1 MTKLLPIALILL
13 LSACG
18 EDRDRSDSNDTT
30 PVDPP
35 TTVNP
40 PTPPTYPPE
49 GKRLSTKCDGTTVV
63 REYADGKGGSYFERE
78 ENFEKCGYVP
88 LSVEVKKRE
97 GDYFKPVIV
106 EVKGTDEWDFD
117 IEAGHAKRTETG
129 LEITSDG
136 QVGTWLLTIA
146 GEQYEY
152 ELVTPP
158 VCEAPRGSGP
168 RPSKTKV
175 DCEGY
180 EVGLRAAPMIWY
192 GEDDEQ
198 IVDIEISVVRSNG
211 ACDEADEDDCANG
224 KPIKEDNY
232 HYETVMTSIENLNAF
247 NLRSGVWIRFVVKHV
262 VWGNKWFDIY
272 SFNPPLGLRAESDI
286 IVGWG
291 GAGGAGGQAF
301 MPVSIYEG
309 MPAPRPVSTTFGQS
323 ADQGGTMAHE
333 VGHAMSLGHGVWG
346 IPDWQG
352 PEIDP
357 LGWQGG
363 GIFPWFGHGW
373 QGKVGEGICG
383 GHGTVMSYSSK
394 IIWSNS
400 KLRCSEFEYS
410 NALDGPR
417 VGYNP
422 GAFGDMAGSR
432 QHTDEAYALNRVR
445 YQYSLIH
452 NEHRNAQLA
461 PLFDV
466 QPPEKWPGEDD
477 EGIYVERMQ
486 MCGVEDS

>member
-1 MTKLLPIALILL
+1 MTKLLPLILISTL
-13 LSACG
+13 VACG
-18 EDRDRSDSNDTT
+18 GSGNDNNDGGAT
-30 PVDPP
+30 PP
-35 TTVNP
+35 TTPPP
-40 PTPPTYPPE
+40 PTGPVHPPE

-63 REYADGKGGSYFERE
+63 REFADGKGGSYFERE

-97 GDYFKPVIV
+97 GDYFKPVII
-106 EVKGTDEWDFD
+106 EVTGTDEWDFD
-117 IEAGHAKRTETG
+117 IEAGNAKRTETG
-129 LEITSDG
+129 IEITSDG
-136 QVGTWLLTIA
+136 QIGTWVATIA

-152 ELVTPP
+152 ELIAPP

-168 RPSKTKV
+168 RPSKTKI
-175 DCEGY
+175 DCEGH
-180 EVGLRAAPMIWY
+180 EVGLRSNPMIWY

-198 IVDIEISVVRSNG
+198 IVDIEISVVRSNS
-211 ACDEADEDDCANG
+211 ACREPNEDDCTNG
-224 KPIKEDNY
+224 TPIKEDNEVY
-232 HYETVMTSIENLNAF
+232 QTVMLSIDNLNKF
-247 NLRSGVWIRFVVKHV
+247 NLRSGVWIRFVVKDV
-262 VWGNKWFDIY
+262 VWGTPWQDIY
-272 SFNPPLGLRAESDI
+272 TFNPPTGIRQTADI
-286 IVGWG
+286 VVGWG
-291 GAGGAGGQAF
+291 AAGGAGGQAF
-301 MPVSIYEG
+301 MPVSFYEG
-309 MPAPRPVSTTFGQS
+309 MVAPRPVSTSFGQS

-363 GIFPWFGHGW
+363 SIFPWFGHGW
-373 QGKVGEGICG
+373 QGSRGEGICG
-383 GHGTVMSYSSK
+383 SHGTVMSYSSK
-394 IIWSNS
+394 VVWSNS

-410 NALDGPR
+410 NAIEGPQ

-445 YQYSLIH
+445 YQFSLIH

-461 PLFDV
+461 PLYDV

-477 EGIYVERMQ
+477 EGIYVERMN
-486 MCGVEDS
+486 MCGVDGSF